1 VGERVKVGTE
11 RMLPSLNFKLKFLI
25 NIPVSA
31 EEKLN
36 MNFAT
41 YCGNNDETRSQKLR
55 GIIFDEVGATN
66 QKEFDKIFIEES
78 NYVKDKIKE
87 KIKERNKYKG
97 NTWFSEMMR
106 NRINDLMK
114 GKERKYIKKKQEPFL
129 LNDEIMEKNIRGIM
143 KKEENISKA
152 QVEEIVKK
160 NFKNMINEQ
169 TKKVMNSIEKKDKK
183 KEEKGKLKNA
193 K

>member
-1 VGERVKVGTE
+1 MGERVKVGTE

-87 KIKERNKYKG
+87 KIKERNKYKV
-97 NTWFSEMMR
+97 NK
-106 NRINDLMK
+106 DH
-114 GKERKYIKKKQEPFL
+114 Q
-129 LNDEIMEKNIRGIM
+129 KNIT
-143 KKEENISKA
+143 K
-152 QVEEIVKK
+152 Q
-160 NFKNMINEQ
+160 NFLNEH
-169 TKKVMNSIEKKDKK
+169 KLSPIIPKVIKITITD
-183 KEEKGKLKNA
+183 
-193 K
+193 